1 MQIYKVLKKQT
12 VTVGAAILSKTS
24 ASLVTGG
31 TPNAQTILGQFF
43 GLTTIL
49 WQLANSQHIYGSLK
63 TYLLRQ
69 NITITF

>member
-49 WQLANSQHIYGSLK
+49 
-63 TYLLRQ
+63 
-69 NITITF
+69 